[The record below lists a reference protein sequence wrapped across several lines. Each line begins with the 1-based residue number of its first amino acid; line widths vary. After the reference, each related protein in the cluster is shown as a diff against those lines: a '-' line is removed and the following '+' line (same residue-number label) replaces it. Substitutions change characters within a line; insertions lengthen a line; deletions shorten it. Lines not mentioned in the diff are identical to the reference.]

1 MSKRESSRVA
11 KTQGK
16 RARVIAVDDVFDD
29 PEHDTDSKEQR
40 SPPPKRQCT
49 ATKSAKTPVRKKQVK
64 SKSTRVVG
72 LADMPIKILTQIASN
87 LEPID
92 VIFLARLNKH
102 FRNLL
107 MKRSSIDIWRGSM
120 ENVLGLPECPPDMSE
135 PRYLALVF
143 LKTCTSCGKAGKT
156 EIDEVL
162 RVRLCGSCRKT
173 CLVVWNTVPAGIMA
187 LIPFSG
193 KIAPNPRRSNAYSL
207 RADVPG
213 LVAEMEKVKKLNNK
227 EAHQAWAAE
236 KREIVQKRLQHAQL
250 LREFFEIMELF
261 REQEVEDAKADRKE
275 EIERR
280 LEEMGWIFEDMD
292 FDYPGCTNKRAWL
305 ELVSEPK
312 PLTDR
317 GWPSLKSKLVTL
329 LEGNRKQ
336 RLEVGLQARKK
347 ERQVRLSE
355 LFRIIKEKDCFT
367 LEIPNPVPG
376 NPNPDS
382 ASSISVPYAPPFPD
396 FSHMLNY
403 PVVLDLYET
412 DCSVT
417 EMDTKF
423 EGYQKEIERYITEWT
438 NRVQAHFTKLALE
451 GPKIAKKTLLSTTI
465 ARDKKSNS
473 LTKLPDDVKRLLR
486 ADSLFSTTSSFLMLG
501 QNLTYGSMLKYHSL
515 VGGYASTSTLSPQ
528 APPHLE
534 QITWDSEANKVAR
547 MLLTSM
553 GKPNASYLEMTDKAI
568 YTCGRCHNSEFK
580 TWEQMI
586 FHYLY
591 QNKIYSRIQEEL
603 RSSTDLKVVY
613 NNVHDPKV
621 LSKQP
626 LVQYTPT
633 QATDDDDD
641 DKLECKLCAMFLT
654 VEGEAMPSEAKALK
668 HLRDVHGITKPK
680 VDEHYGPQITES
692 DEYEAGLYDSDDG
705 YFGGG
710 YSGYGLYDGFSD
722 EEGGGCAY
730 ARRLALVAGLITTR
744 MIGIKVLWGA
754 GLTPAAKSL
763 PSLLFF
769 PGVAYLI
776 PKLATRALSANH
788 TANALRIFLELP
800 WHLRTISSLLL
811 LVVGHALVGH
821 QSRRRDRKRFG
832 PDVVEAPKFKTW
844 WPWNLGFVPFIL
856 DSMENGYSIEGWVG
870 FLEDYGN
877 TVNLNLLGGDLV
889 VTSEPESL
897 KCVLSTDFGSYE
909 KGPAFRDKLFSVFGN
924 GLFNTDGAV
933 WKSHRNMIRPYFSKD
948 RVAHFEIFARN
959 SDKAINKLFARF
971 EEPVREGLPV
981 AVDFQNLVQH
991 FVTKKEPY

>member
-1 MSKRESSRVA
+1 MSKRESLRVA
-11 KTQGK
+11 KPQGK
-16 RARVIAVDDVFDD
+16 RARVIAVDDVSDD
-29 PEHDTDSKEQR
+29 PERDIDFTEQR
-40 SPPPKRQCT
+40 SPPPKRQRT
-49 ATKSAKTPVRKKQVK
+49 ATKSTKTQVRKKQVK

-72 LADMPIKILTQIASN
+72 LADMPIKILTQASIDLNIASN
-87 LEPID
+87 LEPIG

-107 MKRSSIDIWRGSM
+107 MKRSSVDIWRGSM

-193 KIAPNPRRSNAYSL
+193 KIAPHPRRSNSYAL

-261 REQEVEDAKADRKE
+261 REQEVEDAKADHKE

-280 LEEMGWIFEDMD
+280 LEEMGWTFEDMD

-329 LEGNRKQ
+329 LEDNRKQ
-336 RLEVGLQARKK
+336 RLEVGRQTRKK
-347 ERQVRLSE
+347 ERQARLSE
-355 LFRIIKEKDCFT
+355 LFRAIKEKDCFT
-367 LEIPNPVPG
+367 LEIPNPTPG

-382 ASSISVPYAPPFPD
+382 ASPISVSCTPPFPD
-396 FSHMLNY
+396 LSHTLNF
-403 PVVLDLYET
+403 PIVLDLYET
-412 DCSVT
+412 DRSVV
-417 EMDTKF
+417 EMEVKF
-423 EGYQKEIERYITEWT
+423 EDHREEIEKHITEWT
-438 NRVQAHFTKLALE
+438 NHVQAHFTKLALE
-451 GPKIAKKTLLSTTI
+451 GPKIAKKMLLSTSI
-465 ARDKKSNS
+465 ARDKKPNP
-473 LTKLPDDVKRLLR
+473 LTKLPDNIKRLLR
-486 ADSLFSTTSSFLMLG
+486 ADSFFNTTSSFSRLG
-501 QNLTYGSMLKYHSL
+501 QHLTYGSILKYHNL
-515 VGGYASTSTLSPQ
+515 VGTYTSMSIVSPR
-528 APPHLE
+528 APPNLE
-534 QITWDSEANKVAR
+534 HITWDSEANKVAR
-547 MLLTSM
+547 ELLTSL

-568 YTCGRCHNSEFK
+568 YSCGRCHDSEPK
-580 TWEQMI
+580 TWEQI
-586 FHYLY
+586 VFHYVHH
-591 QNKIYSRIQEEL
+591 NKIHSGIQEEIG
-603 RSSTDLKVVY
+603 SSNFKFAY

-626 LVQYTPT
+626 LIQCTPT
-633 QATDDDDD
+633 QATDDDSDS
-641 DKLECKLCAMFLT
+641 LECKLCAMLLT
-654 VEGEAMPSEAKALK
+654 VEGVMTSKVKVLK

-680 VDEHYGPQITES
+680 VDEHYGPRITRF
-692 DEYEAGLYDSDDG
+692 DEYESGLYDSDDG
-705 YFGGG
+705 YFGGR
-710 YSGYGLYDGFSD
+710 YSDHGFYGGFSD
-722 EEGGGCAY
+722 EEEGHGCDY
-730 ARRLALVAGLITTR
+730 ARRRLAVALVAGPITTT
-744 MIGIKVLWGA
+744 MIGIKALRGA
-754 GLTPAAKSL
+754 GLAPAAKSL

-769 PGVAYLI
+769 PGVAYLL
-776 PKLATRALSANH
+776 PKFAAQTLSANQMPKI
-788 TANALRIFLELP
+788 LRVFLGLP

-811 LVVGHALVGH
+811 LVIGHALVGH

-856 DSMENGYSIEGWVG
+856 DSMENGTWHLQLVALGSIRLW
-870 FLEDYGN
+870 D
-877 TVNLNLLGGDLV
+877 
-889 VTSEPESL
+889 
-897 KCVLSTDFGSYE
+897 
-909 KGPAFRDKLFSVFGN
+909 
-924 GLFNTDGAV
+924 
-933 WKSHRNMIRPYFSKD
+933 
-948 RVAHFEIFARN
+948 
-959 SDKAINKLFARF
+959 
-971 EEPVREGLPV
+971 
-981 AVDFQNLVQH
+981 
-991 FVTKKEPY
+991 